1 MALFASAAAAAAGA
15 YFKVRLHLVSVKC
28 EETFKKYKMW
38 S

>member
-1 MALFASAAAAAAGA
+1 MALFASAAAGGA